1 MVVGSNWS
9 PSGSLVSSVV
19 EEDGVEDGAALGT
32 REYFVL
38 LGLVS
43 AAISCRKD
51 CNSCSA
57 ASSRDKGFEAG
68 AFWDVGKGSSA
79 MGAVCDGIEADPTCS
94 GATAELVNG
103 HTMVESV
110 QWCVF

>member
-9 PSGSLVSSVV
+9 PSGSLDSFVV
-19 EEDGVEDGAALGT
+19 EEVGAEDGAALGM

-38 LGLVS
+38 LVLVS

-57 ASSRDKGFEAG
+57 TSSRDKGFEPG
-68 AFWDVGKGSSA
+68 GF
-79 MGAVCDGIEADPTCS
+79 
-94 GATAELVNG
+94 
-103 HTMVESV
+103 
-110 QWCVF
+110 